1 MKRRDKK
8 HVIYLH
14 CTIMTLSFVWF
25 KYSINELCA
34 GPTIVMSSIFRS
46 SLKVLMN
53 GGLVGRVKL
62 AIKHPEY
69 AEIVVI
75 RRKPRLL
82 YQSNFD

>member
-1 MKRRDKK
+1 M
-8 HVIYLH
+8 LH
-14 CTIMTLSFVWF
+14 TIMTLSFVWF

-46 SLKVLMN
+46 SLKVFIN

-69 AEIVVI
+69 AEIVDENLDYCI
-75 RRKPRLL
+75 NQTLISAHQK
-82 YQSNFD
+82 Q